1 MGQEEAT
8 SSSKGKALSCEEQN
22 KMKGKKKA
30 IVDTLCHINNK
41 YLKLLI

>member
-22 KMKGKKKA
+22 KVKGKKKQ
-30 IVDTLCHINNK
+30 
-41 YLKLLI
+41 Y